1 MNYNNYDENDEYVNS
16 DKVDKVKVISN
27 AFSLT
32 IAIVASAII
41 IFALYVVFKPLL
53 SATKSYGT
61 VTLTQEQ
68 IERLDNAAKIV
79 SDNYLYEYDQDK
91 MVDGAIDGMI
101 ASLENPFSYYL
112 FEDEYQESLNS
123 GANASYCGIGVHLT
137 YSKDNNAI
145 LVLGI
150 MPNSPAEEA
159 QMRAGDIIVQVDDLV
174 VNTDTYID
182 AVDAIK
188 GEEGQSVKLKVFRD
202 GEVLDFE
209 IVRQKISEN
218 NVVSEILDGNIG
230 YIKVFAFDNGVFE
243 QFRDE
248 YVKLRAKN
256 VRALIIDLRNNP
268 GGYVADTLNM
278 LNLLVPEIPDV
289 LKIVSKVGDEKTYK
303 TTSTN
308 QIDIP
313 LAVIVNENSASASEI
328 FASVI
333 RDAKKGVV
341 IGKNTF
347 GKGVVQKE
355 IPVPGHGA
363 IDIVYGQYF
372 TPSGVVIQ
380 DNGIKPDIEVDLPEG
395 VSNSNYIERDKDTQL
410 QRAIENVTK

>member
-188 GEEGQSVKLKVFRD
+188 GEEGQSVK
-202 GEVLDFE
+202 DFV

-268 GGYVADTLNM
+268 GGYVADT
-278 LNLLVPEIPDV
+278 
-289 LKIVSKVGDEKTYK
+289 
-303 TTSTN
+303 
-308 QIDIP
+308 
-313 LAVIVNENSASASEI
+313 
-328 FASVI
+328 
-333 RDAKKGVV
+333 
-341 IGKNTF
+341 
-347 GKGVVQKE
+347 
-355 IPVPGHGA
+355 
-363 IDIVYGQYF
+363 
-372 TPSGVVIQ
+372 
-380 DNGIKPDIEVDLPEG
+380 
-395 VSNSNYIERDKDTQL
+395 
-410 QRAIENVTK
+410 